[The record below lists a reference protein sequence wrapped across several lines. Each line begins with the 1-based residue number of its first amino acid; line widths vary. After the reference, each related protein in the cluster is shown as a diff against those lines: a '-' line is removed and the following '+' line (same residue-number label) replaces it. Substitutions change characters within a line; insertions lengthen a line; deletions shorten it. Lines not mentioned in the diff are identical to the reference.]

1 MSGSLVKIDEVN
13 ITSDVASFDLGGANW
28 NSSFDV
34 YKIVLAGIES
44 ADTSANRFLKGR
56 VLTSNTAQTDANYD
70 QANKGLWSAGG
81 FQNNSITNGTSWFIS
96 TSAMNGI
103 EDEGK
108 ESLNSIIYLFNFNNA
123 SEFSF
128 ITEENATLNGD
139 GQLYGGQG
147 GAVKTTSEANN
158 GMQFFFSG
166 GNIRTGNAK
175 LYGLVK

>member
-1 MSGSLVKIDEVN
+1 MSGSLIKIDEVN

-28 NSSFDV
+28 DSSFDV
-34 YKIVLAGIES
+34 YKIVLDGVES
-44 ADTSANRFLKGR
+44 ADTSANRYMYGR

-70 QANKGLWSAGG
+70 QANKALWSAGG
-81 FQNNSITNGTSWFIS
+81 YQNNAVVNSTFWYIS
-96 TSAMNGI
+96 TSAMNGV

-123 SEFSF
+123 SEYSF
-128 ITEENATLNGD
+128 ITEENSTLNGD

-147 GAVKTTSEANN
+147 GAVKTTAEANN
-158 GMQFFFSG
+158 GMQFLFSG

-175 LYGLVK
+175 LYGIVK